1 MKETKKEPITP
12 SVLAALQAAAVVRV
26 VDDDAAV
33 RDALQCVLEIE
44 GWRVQTFESAED
56 YLRSESPSVPGVV
69 VMDVRMP
76 GKSGLETQMEMAER
90 EWSLPIIFLTGHG
103 EVDMAVMALKRGAVD
118 FLQKPVDNER
128 FLEAVAEAV
137 RTQVALDT
145 TGTVVSTSTTSSGTG
160 TIDWAARWETLTEK
174 EKTVVRLVAQGL
186 TNRQTAERLGN
197 AVRTVEVH
205 RANAYRKLDIR
216 TGEALDDVVRA
227 LQAQGLL

>member
-1 MKETKKEPITP
+1 MKEKQTP
-12 SVLAALQAAAVVRV
+12 LSPQELQALQAASVIRV

-56 YLRSESPSVPGVV
+56 YLKSESPSVPGVV

-76 GKSGLETQMEMAER
+76 GKSGLEAQMEMDDR
-90 EWSLPIIFLTGHG
+90 EWSIPIIFLTGNG
-103 EVDMAVMALKRGAVD
+103 EVDMAVMALKRGATD

-128 FLEAVAEAV
+128 FLEAVTNAARAQLSRVFSARGES
-137 RTQVALDT
+137 
-145 TGTVVSTSTTSSGTG
+145 TGSATV
-160 TIDWAARWETLTEK
+160 DWEARWETLTDK
-174 EKTVVRLVAQGL
+174 EKRVVELVSQGL

-216 TGEALDDVVRA
+216 TSEELDEVMKR
-227 LQAQGLL
+227 LKMH